1 MPTTANQV
9 RVHEYGGPE
18 VLQTDQIPLT
28 PPGPGE
34 ILIRHTAIGM
44 NFADTHSRN
53 GRYPF
58 PSLPHCLGA
67 EAAGVVEEVGDGIN
81 YLKPGDR
88 VVYSSGGP
96 TLPRGAY
103 CDYRVITADRMILLP
118 DEIDDETAAA
128 MTTKGLTAHY
138 LLFDCYPVSAGET
151 IVVHAAAG
159 GVGQI
164 LCQWA
169 NHLGARVIGVVGSP
183 AKAEIAAGFGCHHTL
198 VRGQDDIPERVRA
211 LTAGEGVPVV
221 YDSVGA
227 ATFEDSLLC
236 LHPRGTLVSFGSA
249 SGPIPPFDL
258 FRLNQMGSLYVTSGA
273 FHIHLANREAVL
285 ARAHDLIDM
294 VLRGKIRIS
303 VDRRYSLADAAQA
316 HRDIESGAT
325 TGMSVLIP

>member
-1 MPTTANQV
+1 MTMTANQV
-9 RVHEYGGPE
+9 RVHAYGGPE
-18 VLQTDQIPLT
+18 VLQIDQVPLT
-28 PPGPGE
+28 PPGTGE
-34 ILIRHTAIGM
+34 ILIRHTAIGV

-67 EAAGVVEEVGDGIN
+67 EAAGVVEDVGNGID

-88 VVYSSGGP
+88 VVYASGGP

-103 CDYRVITADRMILLP
+103 CDYRVIAAERMILLP

-128 MTTKGLTAHY
+128 MATKGLTAHY
-138 LLFDCYPVSAGET
+138 LLFDSYPVSAGET

-169 NHLGARVIGVVGSP
+169 NHLGVRVIGIVGSP
-183 AKAEIAAGFGCHHTL
+183 EKAEIAASLGCHHTL
-198 VRGQDDIPERVRA
+198 VRGHDDIPGRVRT

-227 ATFEDSLLC
+227 ATFEDSLQC
-236 LHPRGTLVSFGSA
+236 LRPLGTLVTFGSA

-258 FRLNQMGSLYVTSGA
+258 FRLNKMGSLSISSGA
-273 FHIHLANREAVL
+273 FHIHLPNRESVL

-294 VLRGKIRIS
+294 VLRGKVRIS
-303 VDRRYSLADAAQA
+303 VDRRYPLADAAQA
-316 HRDIESGAT
+316 HIDIESGAT
-325 TGMSVLIP
+325 TGMSVLVP